1 MGMNLPDNPVEK
13 LMTIFDYQSDIAAF
27 CFVSRSTVTL
37 WKNEG
42 KIPPWHI
49 AALSRYTSIP
59 PWELCP
65 QHFTKPEEED
75 VSDQTKEA

>member
-1 MGMNLPDNPVEK
+1 MVMNLPDNPVEK
-13 LMTIFDYQSDIAAF
+13 LLTIFNNQAEIAAF
-27 CFVSRSTVTL
+27 CFVSRAAVTH

-59 PWELCP
+59 DWVLCP
-65 QHFTKPEEED
+65 SHFKKPEDDD
-75 VSDQTKEA
+75 VET